1 MSAAWGRG
9 ETGRRRPRARRLHRR
24 LGSRRAV
31 LEGMPLSMLIS
42 ILIIAIGTIVIVSLY
57 AYAQVTNLSSV
68 TVYTT
73 VGQASGFLPA
83 TPTQLRVTAWTQN
96 GGTMGGV
103 TIVLNGSG
111 ISERGQTS
119 GNGSAYFWIE
129 PVLHNHATSGVLNIF
144 ATYTPTV
151 SLVAPAHQSY
161 QVTLSVLS

>member
-1 MSAAWGRG
+1 MSASGGRG
-9 ETGRRRPRARRLHRR
+9 GTTGGRPPARGLHRR
-24 LGSRRAV
+24 LRSRRAV

-68 TVYTT
+68 TVYTSL
-73 VGQASGFLPA
+73 GQASGFLPA
-83 TPTQLRVTAWTQN
+83 KPTQLRVTAWTQN

-103 TIVLNGSG
+103 TVVLNGSG
-111 ISERGQTS
+111 VSERGQTA

-129 PVLHNHATSGVLNIF
+129 PVLHDHATSGVLNVL
-144 ATYTPTV
+144 ASYTPTV

-161 QVTLSVLS
+161 QVTLAVLS